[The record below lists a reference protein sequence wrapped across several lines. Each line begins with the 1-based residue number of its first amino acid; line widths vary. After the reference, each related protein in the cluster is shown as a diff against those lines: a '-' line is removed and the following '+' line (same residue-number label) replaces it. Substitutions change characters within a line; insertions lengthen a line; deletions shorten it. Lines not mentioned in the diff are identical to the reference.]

1 LLAYAVLGIV
11 GGGASLVLLKFIGW
25 ARPRLM
31 ALPTWSRYL
40 QPAGAGLLIGIIGI
54 WLPQV
59 MGAGYPIIDQALHDQ
74 YTWKMLLLLGAFKI
88 LATGFSFTSGTP
100 GGMFAPTLFIGAM
113 IGGAVGGIEHHFFH
127 GLTGTVGAFALV
139 GMGTL
144 FAGFLR
150 IPITSVF
157 MVIEVSGNYSVILP
171 VMISNGIAYLISRHY
186 QSVPLFDMLSR
197 QDGVVLPS
205 IEEQR
210 ERVNLRVEDAM
221 RIPAEDAQREGESFE
236 QAARRAI
243 ATKKGNFLVRLT
255 SGEWA
260 LIEPGTLEQ
269 LAATPAAPISEEH
282 LDTRRPPALHPDQT
296 LEEALHSIQEWA
308 ILPVVNRAD
317 LQRLEGVLAL
327 EDVLAA
333 YRKSTSQ

>member
-1 LLAYAVLGIV
+1 
-11 GGGASLVLLKFIGW
+11 
-25 ARPRLM
+25 
-31 ALPTWSRYL
+31 
-40 QPAGAGLLIGIIGI
+40 
-54 WLPQV
+54 